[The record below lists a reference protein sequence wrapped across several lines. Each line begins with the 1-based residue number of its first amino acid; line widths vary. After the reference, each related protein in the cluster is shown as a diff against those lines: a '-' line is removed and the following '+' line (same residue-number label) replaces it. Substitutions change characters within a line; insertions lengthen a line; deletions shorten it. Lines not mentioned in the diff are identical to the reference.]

1 MLSMPLYSMLKPAPS
16 SKSAEIR
23 PFTSTS
29 PFVAERTPVM
39 IFRIVDL
46 PEPFVPMMPTVSP
59 RRISRLM
66 SSSARCSV

>member
-1 MLSMPLYSMLKPAPS
+1 MD
-16 SKSAEIR
+16 
-23 PFTSTS
+23 PFTRTAPVVGLS
-29 PFVAERTPVM
+29 TPVM

-59 RRISRLM
+59 RRIVRLM